1 MDADFEAQL
10 GAAVCGG
17 SGPTSVEGAIKLAG
31 LRFAGAEG
39 GKKLDVTLDTDLK
52 GEADAGD
59 VRIDRLRLDIGPAGI
74 TGKGAAKGLKSPSP
88 RIEGLEIVSHDLD
101 PARLAAYYPPLRKSR
116 GNMLPG
122 PDGPSTHP
130 RRN

>member
-59 VRIDRLRLDIGPAGI
+59 VRIDRLSLDIGPAGI
-74 TGKGAAKGLKSPSP
+74 TGKGAAKGLKPPAP
-88 RIEGLEIVSHDLD
+88 RIEGLDIVSHTPA
-101 PARLAAYYPPLRKSR
+101 PARPPASYRPLRKPPANTVACPHRVSR
-116 GNMLPG
+116 
-122 PDGPSTHP
+122 SA
-130 RRN
+130 